1 MVKFVALY
9 PGQGSQER
17 GMALDLYQVSPQ
29 VRELFERFSQGAQ
42 MDLKRVIETGDSATL
57 SETLTTQLVVTL
69 ANLSAL
75 AVARELG
82 IPLAS
87 HAGFSLGELSAYYA
101 SGVLENENLLKLLLT
116 RGTLLR
122 EHTQALERG
131 GRQLAMA
138 AIVGLSF
145 ERAQQ
150 ILNESKVKGL
160 YCANDNSSQ
169 QVVLS
174 GYAEELAKV
183 ENPLKEGGAK
193 GVIKLKVGGAF
204 HTPLM
209 GEAQK
214 EFAHFL
220 KEIPFNHPTA
230 ELYSSVS
237 STEVTSGDE
246 GRKLLAKQFT
256 SPVRWR
262 SLMEKFR
269 GNKAL
274 ELGPGRVLSHLYG
287 EGCYLG
293 GSYEELLR
301 VKEGAN
307 HV

>member
-1 MVKFVALY
+1 
-9 PGQGSQER
+9 
-17 GMALDLYQVSPQ
+17 
-29 VRELFERFSQGAQ
+29 
-42 MDLKRVIETGDSATL
+42 
-57 SETLTTQLVVTL
+57 
-69 ANLSAL
+69 
-75 AVARELG
+75 
-82 IPLAS
+82 
-87 HAGFSLGELSAYYA
+87 
-101 SGVLENENLLKLLLT
+101 
-116 RGTLLR
+116 
-122 EHTQALERG
+122 
-131 GRQLAMA
+131 MA
-138 AIVGLSF
+138 AIIGLSF

-150 ILNESKVKGL
+150 ILDESGVKGL

-220 KEIPFNHPTA
+220 KEIPFNQPTA
-230 ELYSSVS
+230 KLFSSVS
-237 STEVTSGDE
+237 AEEVTSGEE

-269 GNKAL
+269 DNKAL
-274 ELGPGRVLSHLYG
+274 ELGPGRVLSRLYG